1 MIEIV
6 ANVEVCILLAI
17 FCILGIT
24 SFVLMIMSKV
34 REVRKDKEETGAWS
48 DFFKLRN
55 EVDDLKRQVDKL
67 QSR

>member
-1 MIEIV
+1 MIETI
-6 ANVEVCILLAI
+6 ANIEMCILLAI

-34 REVRKDKEETGAWS
+34 REMRKDKEEKGTWA

-55 EVDDLKRQVDKL
+55 EFDDLKREVKKL
-67 QSR
+67 QDK